1 MSTSKDDKIKLPVVS
16 YSKVTSYKSCP
27 KKYKLTYIDKLE
39 RAPSPYAD
47 FGNFCHEILEKFH
60 SHFMKNVFSKKQMKE
75 MMVKF
80 FNEKVKEYKNK
91 LTKEQI
97 DEGYNIMKLYLRQI
111 LDNAENNIFPNII
124 AVERKIWEPVN
135 NELNFIGYI
144 DRLQKDDD
152 GIIHV
157 MDYKTTKN
165 KRYLKDRTQLILYAY
180 FTYLKNPDID
190 KIRSS
195 FILLR
200 HKNALMTEE
209 HSVAELINTKDKFV
223 KSWQEIKEEK
233 LFRPNSRYDTCTICD
248 YSDRCMEGR
257 ELLQRRKTFHGQEAG
272 W

>member
-1 MSTSKDDKIKLPVVS
+1 
-16 YSKVTSYKSCP
+16 Y
-27 KKYKLTYIDKLE
+27 
-39 RAPSPYAD
+39 
-47 FGNFCHEILEKFH
+47 EK
-60 SHFMKNVFSKKQMKE
+60 
-75 MMVKF
+75 
-80 FNEKVKEYKNK
+80 K

-97 DEGYNIMKLYLRQI
+97 DEGYGIMKLYLHQLLDKGTLPQI
-111 LDNAENNIFPNII
+111 V
-124 AVERKIWEPVN
+124 AVERKIWEPVDG
-135 NELNFIGYI
+135 ELNFIGYI